1 MSSYVDAESKINWLM
16 KNSAAAAALLADDV
30 VEFPRFF
37 FKIVFC
43 VFKIEENK
51 NKGNRWRMMLGAGF
65 LVISWLVLW
74 LEY

>member
-1 MSSYVDAESKINWLM
+1 M

-51 NKGNRWRMMLGAGF
+51 NKGNR
-65 LVISWLVLW
+65 
-74 LEY
+74 